1 MIMLTTTAS
10 ATSAGARPSVS
21 PWMASIYGGI
31 ASGLIAAAS
40 GLLLGT
46 NMPFLYGLAFI
57 LIGIGPVLGYQLAA
71 GKLGQDWKSLI
82 GGAIGFILPV
92 LSSLILW
99 PLLVWAFNRS
109 FAFGKLWLGSLLG
122 FILGIVVFF
131 VIAMFIGQDPYLW
144 VGFGWAMLWA
154 FWGATS
160 AAFMTSAVRE

>member
-10 ATSAGARPSVS
+10 TTSARPSTN

-31 ASGLIAAAS
+31 VSGLIAAAS

-46 NMPFLYGLAFI
+46 NLPVLYVLAFF

-82 GGAIGFILPV
+82 GGVIGFVLPV
-92 LSSLILW
+92 LSSIILW
-99 PLLVWAFNRS
+99 PLLVWALNRS

-122 FILGIVVFF
+122 LVLGIVVFLA
-131 VIAMFIGQDPYLW
+131 IGMMMGQDPAW
-144 VGFGWAMLWA
+144 VGPGWAVLWA
-154 FWGATS
+154 LWGATG
-160 AAFMTSAVRE
+160 AAFMASAARR

>member
-10 ATSAGARPSVS
+10 ATGAGARPSTN

-46 NMPFLYGLAFI
+46 NMPILYGLAFL

-82 GGAIGFILPV
+82 GGLIGFIIPV
-92 LSSLILW
+92 LSQVILW

-109 FAFGKLWLGSLLG
+109 FGFGKLWLGSLLG

-131 VIAMFIGQDPYLW
+131 VIGSTIGQDPSW